1 MICICYGTRPEVI
14 KLSPVIRELEKRQ
27 VPFITVFTGQH
38 DSLYRDVADLVPIPD
53 YHFAIMKKRQSP
65 SYVLSAVMT
74 SLAPV
79 LVHEKVKLLIVQGDT
94 STVLGAAL
102 TAFYLGIK
110 IGHVE
115 AGLRTYDLASP
126 FPEEANRQLVSRIA
140 AFHWAP
146 TPSAGKNLE
155 QEGVKDYEVVG
166 NTVIDA
172 CKQFNFPVSFNNEVL
187 LTLHRREN
195 AGHKTTRILQQVEQ
209 LAKCHPHLRFIFPLH
224 PSLEIDRYR
233 HLLKRI
239 VVLAPLPYRDL
250 LILLSKVRFVISDSG
265 GIQEECSVFR
275 KRILVCRNTT
285 ERPEGVAAGLAKI
298 VGHKIIKH
306 FEWANQ
312 TEPWKGESPYGDG
325 LASKRIV
332 DAILNHN
339 W

>member
-38 DSLYRDVADLVPIPD
+38 DSLYRDVADLVPTPD
-53 YHFAIMKKRQSP
+53 YHFRIMKRQQSP
-65 SYVLSAVMT
+65 TYVLSAVMT
-74 SLAPV
+74 VLAPV

-94 STVLGAAL
+94 ATVLGAAL
-102 TAFYLGIK
+102 TAFYQGIK

-115 AGLRTYDLASP
+115 AGLRTYNLASP

-146 TPSAGKNLE
+146 TQTAGKNLE
-155 QEGVKDYEVVG
+155 KEGVKNYEVVG

-172 CKQFNFPVSFNNEVL
+172 CKQFDFPISYNNEVL

-195 AGHKTTRILQQVEQ
+195 AGYKTVRILQQVEQ
-209 LAKCHPHLRFIFPLH
+209 LATRYPYLRFVFPMH
-224 PSLEIDRYR
+224 PSLDTDQYR

-239 VVLAPLPYRDL
+239 IVTAPLPYRDFL
-250 LILLSKVRFVISDSG
+250 KLLSQVRFVISDSG
-265 GIQEECSVFR
+265 GIQEECSVFE

-298 VGHKIIKH
+298 VGHRITRH
-306 FEWANQ
+306 FDWANQ
-312 TEPWKGESPYGDG
+312 AEPWKGESPYGDG
-325 LASKRIV
+325 LASERIV
-332 DAILNHN
+332 NTIINHN